1 MSRAAAMTSAEHLA
15 DVLDLKRDAE
25 RRQAVRAL
33 LRHPLLTA
41 ARPDPAAFVLVRRHS
56 EWLREWF
63 GREVGWSLQV
73 EPSLARLR
81 KVVGSL
87 GDGTRGAVPAAG
99 PRVLLSR
106 RRYVLTCLALAT
118 LERADAQVTLGRL
131 TERVLALAAD
141 PDLAAAGVTFTLDS
155 REERGDLAAVAR
167 LLLGLGVLVR
177 VAGDE
182 QAFVNRSGDVLYD
195 VDRRVLAALLV
206 TRVGPSTV
214 AARTLD
220 DRLAEIVAEPRPDT
234 EDLRNRAIRHRLA
247 RALLDDPVLYLDD
260 LTPEEAAY
268 LAVQRGPLL
277 RRLTD
282 GSGLVAEVRAEG
294 IALVDPTGE
303 ATDVGMPDEG
313 TDGHVTL
320 LVAELL
326 ATAGDGAE
334 LTVAQVEEHVAALA
348 LEHRTHWRKTAAE
361 PGAQRELAS
370 LALTR
375 LLALGLIRRDSDVV
389 RPRPALAR
397 FAYGAVSSA
406 GTVGRP
412 A

>member
-1 MSRAAAMTSAEHLA
+1 MSRDADQLA

-33 LRHPLLTA
+33 LRHPLLTP
-41 ARPDPAAFVLVRRHS
+41 ARPDPAGFVLVRRHS

-63 GREVGWSLQV
+63 GREVGWSLAI
-73 EPSLARLR
+73 EPTLARLR
-81 KVVGSL
+81 KVVASV
-87 GDGTRGAVPAAG
+87 GDGTRGAVPATG
-99 PRVLLSR
+99 PRTPLSR
-106 RRYVLTCLALAT
+106 RRYVLACLALAT

-141 PDLAAAGVTFTLDS
+141 PELASAGVTFTLDS
-155 REERGDLAAVAR
+155 REERADLAAVAR
-167 LLLGLGVLVR
+167 LLLGLGVLTR

-182 QAFVNRSGDVLYD
+182 SAFVNRSGDVLYD

-214 AARTLD
+214 TARLLD
-220 DRLAEIVAEPRPDT
+220 ERLAEIVAEPRPDT

-247 RALLDDPVLYLDD
+247 RGLLDDPVLYFDD
-260 LTPEEAAY
+260 LTPDELAY
-268 LAVQRGPLL
+268 LAVQRGLLL

-326 ATAGDGAE
+326 AGVTGGAE
-334 LTVAQVEEHVAALA
+334 LTVRQIEEYVADLA
-348 LEHRTHWRKTAAE
+348 VQHRAHWRKTAAE
-361 PGAQRELAS
+361 PGAQRELTA

-375 LLALGLIRRDSDVV
+375 LLALGLV
-389 RPRPALAR
+389 RWDGDAVTPRPALAR
-397 FAYGAVSSA
+397 FAYAPV
-406 GTVGRP
+406 TVGRTQ
-412 A
+412 

>member
-1 MSRAAAMTSAEHLA
+1 MNRRAGQLA

-25 RRQAVRAL
+25 RHQAVRVL
-33 LRHPLLTA
+33 LQHPLLTPT
-41 ARPDPAAFVLVRRHS
+41 RPDPAAFVLVRRHS

-73 EPSLARLR
+73 EPTLARLR
-81 KVVGSL
+81 KVVASP
-87 GDGTRGAVPAAG
+87 GDGTRGAVPATG
-99 PRVLLSR
+99 PRTPLSR

-141 PDLAAAGVTFTLDS
+141 PELAAAGVTFTLDG
-155 REERGDLAAVAR
+155 REERADLAAVAR

-182 QAFVNRSGDVLYD
+182 QAFVNRSGDALYD
-195 VDRRVLAALLV
+195 VDRRVLATLLV

-214 AARTLD
+214 SAPAFD
-220 DRLAEIVAEPRPDT
+220 DRLAEILAEPYPDT
-234 EDLRNRAIRHRLA
+234 DDLRNRAVRHRLA
-247 RALLDDPVLYLDD
+247 RCLLDDPVLYLDD
-260 LTPEEAAY
+260 LTEEEAAY
-268 LAVQRGPLL
+268 LAVQKGPLL

-303 ATDVGMPDEG
+303 ASDIGMPEEG

-320 LVAELL
+320 LVAEML
-326 ATAGDGAE
+326 AGAGVDAMV
-334 LTVAQVEEHVAALA
+334 TVPQIEAHIAALA
-348 LEHRTHWRKTAAE
+348 ARHRANWRKTATE
-361 PGAQRELAS
+361 PGAQRELATM
-370 LALTR
+370 ALTR
-375 LLALGLIRRDSDVV
+375 LLSLGLVRWDADVV

-397 FAYGAVSSA
+397 FMYGPV
-406 GTVGRP
+406 TVGRP
-412 A
+412 G